1 MTAEQAGVCEIR
13 PMKNTDAPAA
23 AALEQLCFSDP
34 WGMDEF
40 REIEESRLDR
50 GIAAWADGRFM
61 GYVILRM
68 VAGEGEILRVAVEPS
83 GRRQGIGRM
92 LVAAAKS
99 AAEQENGEKLF
110 LEVRAGNQA
119 AIRLYH
125 SSGFSEYGT
134 RKNYYRFPTEDAVLM
149 EYSLA

>member
-1 MTAEQAGVCEIR
+1 MTADQAGVCEIR
-13 PMKNTDAPAA
+13 PMKNTDAPAV
-23 AALEQLCFSDP
+23 AALERQCFSDP
-34 WGMDEF
+34 WGTEEF
-40 REIEESRLDR
+40 REIENSRLDR
-50 GIAAWADGRFM
+50 GISAWVDGRLA

-92 LVAAAKS
+92 LVAAARS

-119 AIRLYH
+119 AIGLYR
-125 SSGFSEYGT
+125 SSGFSEYGI

-149 EYSLA
+149 ECILA